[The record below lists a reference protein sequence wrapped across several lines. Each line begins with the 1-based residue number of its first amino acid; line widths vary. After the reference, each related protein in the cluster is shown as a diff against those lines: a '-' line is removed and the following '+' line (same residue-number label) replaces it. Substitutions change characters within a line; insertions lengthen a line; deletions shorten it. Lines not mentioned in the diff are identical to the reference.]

1 MAETI
6 RFAYRSSE
14 DYKPSY
20 VNGVH
25 GGLNAA
31 GDVIAHFFT
40 EQRSIDQE
48 EVFNLLPN
56 GEIGDPII
64 TTSANE
70 PIQVTRFIQTGLVMN
85 LETAKQVSEWLD
97 GQITALEE
105 INKGLK

>member
-6 RFAYRSSE
+6 RFEYRSSE

-25 GGLNAA
+25 GGL
-31 GDVIAHFFT
+31 
-40 EQRSIDQE
+40 
-48 EVFNLLPN
+48 
-56 GEIGDPII
+56 
-64 TTSANE
+64 
-70 PIQVTRFIQTGLVMN
+70 IQVTRFIQTGLVMN